1 MTDEPIVAFP
11 DVDPDRLLGA
21 LCATVTGDGP
31 REVRL
36 RTSASQCVV
45 DEPSDLA
52 AARWFQSLVELAY
65 LVASA
70 DGLSPGERASLAL
83 LIERATGR
91 TVEHELLELHLGEL
105 EVQAEVLGRHQRFA
119 RAAAEVSDQPSVD
132 DALAFAALVAMAD
145 GTMTRKE
152 HEALLE
158 LAGHLHIEPVQVDA
172 LVNILV
178 DDVRARLSSAEG
190 QEPAP

>member
-11 DVDPDRLLGA
+11 DVDPDRLLAA
-21 LCATVTGDGP
+21 LCAAVTGDGP
-31 REVRL
+31 REIRL

-45 DEPSDLA
+45 DEPSDVA

-70 DGLSPGERASLAL
+70 DGLSASERASLAL

-91 TVEHELLELHLGEL
+91 TVDHELLELHLSEL
-105 EVQAEVLGRHQRFA
+105 EVQADVLGRHQRFA

-145 GTMTRKE
+145 GTMTKKE
-152 HEALLE
+152 HDALLE
-158 LAGHLHIEPVQVDA
+158 LAGHLHIEPVQVQSLLDV
-172 LVNILV
+172 LVE
-178 DDVRARLSSAEG
+178 DVRGRLS
-190 QEPAP
+190 

>member
-1 MTDEPIVAFP
+1 MHDEPIVAFP
-11 DVDPDRLLGA
+11 DVDADRLLAA

-31 REVRL
+31 RAVRL

-45 DEPSDLA
+45 DEPSDVA

-70 DGLSPGERASLAL
+70 DGFSAAERASLAL

-91 TVEHELLELHLGEL
+91 TVEHELLERHLAEL
-105 EVQAEVLGRHQRFA
+105 EIQTDVLGRHQRFA
-119 RAAAEVSDQPSVD
+119 RAAAEVRDQPSVD

-145 GTMTRKE
+145 GTMAQPE
-152 HEALLE
+152 HQALLE
-158 LAGHLHIEPVQVDA
+158 LAGHLEIEPVQVEA
-172 LVNILV
+172 LINVLV
-178 DDVRARLSSAEG
+178 EDVKGRLR
-190 QEPAP
+190 

>member
-1 MTDEPIVAFP
+1 MSDAPIVAFP
-11 DVDPDRLLGA
+11 GVDADRLLTA
-21 LCATVTGDGP
+21 LCAAVTGDGP
-31 REVRL
+31 RAVRL

-70 DGLSPGERASLAL
+70 DGFSPAERASLAL

-91 TVEHELLELHLGEL
+91 TVERELLEQHLAEL
-105 EVQAEVLGRHQRFA
+105 EVQTDILGRHQRLA
-119 RAAAEVSDQPSVD
+119 RAAAEVRDQPSVD

-145 GTMTRKE
+145 GTLAKPE
-152 HEALLE
+152 HDALLE
-158 LAGHLHIEPVQVDA
+158 LAGHLEIEPVQVRA
-172 LVNILV
+172 LVAVLV
-178 DDVRARLSSAEG
+178 DDVERRLR
-190 QEPAP
+190 

>member
-1 MTDEPIVAFP
+1 MPDEPIVAFP
-11 DVDPDRLLGA
+11 DVDAERLLAA
-21 LCATVTGDGP
+21 LAAAVTGDGP
-31 REVRL
+31 RAVRL

-70 DGLSPGERASLAL
+70 DGFSPEERGSLAL

-91 TVEHELLELHLGEL
+91 TVDRELLERHLAVL
-105 EVQAEVLGRHQRFA
+105 EAQTDDFGRHQRFA

-145 GTMTRKE
+145 GQMARPE

-158 LAGHLHIEPVQVDA
+158 LAHHLDIEPVQVEA
-172 LVNILV
+172 LIGVLV
-178 DDVRARLSSAEG
+178 EDVKGRLS
-190 QEPAP
+190 

>member
-1 MTDEPIVAFP
+1 VPDEPIVAFP
-11 DVDPDRLLGA
+11 DVDAERLLAA
-21 LCATVTGDGP
+21 LAAAVTGDEP
-31 REVRL
+31 RAVRL

-45 DEPSDLA
+45 DEPSDVA

-70 DGLSPGERASLAL
+70 DGFSPRERASLAS

-91 TVEHELLELHLGEL
+91 TVDHELLERHLAAL
-105 EVQAEVLGRHQRFA
+105 EEQTDVFGRHQRLA
-119 RAAAEVSDQPSVD
+119 RAAADVSDQPSVD

-145 GTMTRKE
+145 GTMTAAE

-158 LAGHLHIEPVQVDA
+158 LAGHLHIEPVQVEA
-172 LVNILV
+172 LIGVLV
-178 DDVRARLSSAEG
+178 EDVKGRLS
-190 QEPAP
+190 

>member
-1 MTDEPIVAFP
+1 VSDEPVVAFP
-11 DVDPDRLLGA
+11 EVDPERLLAA
-21 LCATVTGDGP
+21 LCAAVTGDEP
-31 REVRL
+31 RAVRL

-45 DEPSDLA
+45 DQPSDVT

-70 DGLSPGERASLAL
+70 DGFSAHERGSLAL

-91 TVEHELLELHLGEL
+91 AVEHELLERQLGSL
-105 EVQAEVLGRHQRFA
+105 EEQAEAFGRHQRFA
-119 RAAAEVSDQPSVD
+119 RAAAEVRDQPSVD

-145 GTMTRKE
+145 GRLAATE
-152 HEALLE
+152 HDALLE

-172 LVNILV
+172 LIGVLV
-178 DDVRARLSSAEG
+178 EDVKGRLS
-190 QEPAP
+190 